1 MKWFR
6 RGVNPNSILFYKK
19 INFLLLTF
27 QRWTAQ
33 EKSHIFKNHVCHST
47 SFSSSYL
54 FSIRQVHFS
63 KTVVH
68 TPTCWYFQ
76 KLFETI
82 FNMRYYT
89 KKYRFLSKTAK
100 WNQKKITVLKC
111 KKKCLLFRKLTK
123 MSKTNSPFLG
133 NSWNVYLCLRKA
145 GGVFIWGLKKVVRLK
160 QCPLYGFRFRD
171 VWKGSI

>member
-1 MKWFR
+1 MLKNLPLFDWRYIKSCQIGIKQLSGCVILNLGYHLNDSRMKWFR

-100 WNQKKITVLKC
+100 WNQKKITVLKR
-111 KKKCLLFRKLTK
+111 KKNVCFLENWQKCQ
-123 MSKTNSPFLG
+123 N
-133 NSWNVYLCLRKA
+133 
-145 GGVFIWGLKKVVRLK
+145 
-160 QCPLYGFRFRD
+160 
-171 VWKGSI
+171 